1 MANLAFP
8 VRCPHPLCSIDVDDE
23 VSLSDHFVDFHGMK
37 LAPKRSMGSSNIHK
51 ASADVFHTELPADA
65 RIDVGVACQ
74 SFVSASS
81 SSSVSYLSPA
91 QCYDLQSIFNHFT
104 ENTSKKSFSGA
115 AQHDSYRQGLS
126 TMAHLRDLQVSQQ
139 STFTS
144 LEVFGQPSGDQRREL
159 VSDTDLLTISTGK
172 SDKSV
177 PTHTSSLEVALP
189 TSSDGRYVGQNQDHK
204 RPTEQYV
211 SCSQLSSIATVQ
223 QALPATVETSCT
235 FSCLFP
241 RIKLVVGERSASLEA
256 QKRRIHDRDPPAAAI
271 SDQAR
276 HPHHK
281 NQVKKRRKLG

>member
-159 VSDTDLLTISTGK
+159 VSDTDLLTIST
-172 SDKSV
+172 
-177 PTHTSSLEVALP
+177 
-189 TSSDGRYVGQNQDHK
+189 
-204 RPTEQYV
+204 EQYV